1 MANVIYRGQVHVHQP
16 VTKTATV
23 TGALLPGVAVNLTG
37 DSFAAATTGRGRI
50 YILGEREFYGQTIDT
65 AYVSGDTAIAY
76 EATPDVEF
84 QVRAVAAAYTRGQ
97 ALTVTAAGEFK
108 AAVAGDV
115 VIAFVDQSAE
125 TLAAPGF
132 LDVSIAAN
140 SYVVPA

>member
-16 VTKTATV
+16 VTKTAKV

-37 DSFAAATTGRGRI
+37 DNFTAATTGLGRI

-65 AYVSGDTAIAY
+65 AYVSGETAIAY
-76 EATPDVEF
+76 EATPDIEF
-84 QVRAVAAAYTRGQ
+84 QVRCAAAAYTRGQ
-97 ALTVTAAGEFK
+97 ALTVGAAGVFE
-108 AAVAGDV
+108 AAGTGDV
-115 VIAFVDQSAE
+115 VIAFVDQVAK

-140 SYVVPA
+140 SYVVA